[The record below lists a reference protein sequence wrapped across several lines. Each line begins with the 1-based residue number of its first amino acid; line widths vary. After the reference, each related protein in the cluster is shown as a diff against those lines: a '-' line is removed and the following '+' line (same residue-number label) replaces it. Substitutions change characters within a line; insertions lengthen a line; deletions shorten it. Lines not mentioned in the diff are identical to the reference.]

1 MVQHFSL
8 HPPPTNPFTFN
19 MGGHNKKLWMCVVD
33 NIKSRKEKKKTST
46 NDETVYK
53 IRHTHTYTER
63 TREREKRNLDM

>member
-19 MGGHNKKLWMCVVD
+19 MGGHNNKLCMCVVD
-33 NIKSRKEKKKTST
+33 KIKSRKENKKSST

-53 IRHTHTYTER
+53 IRHTPTHTQ
-63 TREREKRNLDM
+63 REREKERKET